1 MSALLLPQHLPWGIR
16 RREFPQNTRFH
27 LGEIKDLCYQKP
39 KPVETTRMG
48 CSVEST
54 TLGRGGSH
62 EPRGPQGGR
71 SALGLVGAG
80 VSR

>member
-1 MSALLLPQHLPWGIR
+1 MSAPLLLQHLPWGI

-39 KPVETTRMG
+39 KPVGTTRMG
-48 CSVEST
+48 CSVESP
-54 TLGRGGSH
+54 TLGRGGSQ
-62 EPRGPQGGR
+62 EPRGLQGDR